1 MPPLDLSLG
10 LGTSGLDDPAECTAT
25 VAAALD
31 AGYRHVDTAQMYD
44 NEAAVGDGIERACA
58 DPTVDVER
66 EDVIVAT
73 KIHPTN
79 LAPEDVRRTAR
90 ESLDRLGLDRV
101 DLLYVHWPTD
111 AYEPEATLPAVDE
124 LRDDGLADHVGVSNF
139 TPDLL
144 REAREI
150 LDAPIA
156 AHQVECHPR
165 FQQAELRALAE
176 EFGHRLVGYSPL
188 ARGALFDDDAFL
200 EIADRSG
207 HSPAVL
213 ALAWALARDVT
224 PIPKA
229 TGDHV
234 RENLRAVDADVPDST
249 LAAVDALESG
259 GRQIDRDDAAW
270 NR

>member
-1 MPPLDLSLG
+1 MPSLRLRLG
-10 LGTSGLDDPAECTAT
+10 LGTSGLDDPAECAAT
-25 VAAALD
+25 VADALE
-31 AGYRHVDTAQMYD
+31 AGYRHVDTAQMYG
-44 NEAAVGDGIERACA
+44 NEAAVGEGIERACA
-58 DPTVDVER
+58 DPSVGVQR
-66 EDVIVAT
+66 EDVTVAT

-79 LAPEDVRRTAR
+79 LAPEDVKLTAR

-111 AYEPEATLPAVDE
+111 AYDPETTLPVFDE
-124 LRDDGLADHVGVSNF
+124 LRAAGVTDHVGVSNF

-144 REAREI
+144 REATRV

-165 FQQAELRALAE
+165 FQQPDLRALAD
-176 EFGHRLVGYSPL
+176 EFDHRLVGYSPL
-188 ARGALFDDDAFL
+188 GRGALFDDDAFCA
-200 EIADRSG
+200 IAERSG
-207 HSPAVL
+207 RSPAVL
-213 ALAWALARDVT
+213 ALAWALDRDVT

-234 RENLRAVDADVPDST
+234 TENLCAVDAEVPDSI
-249 LAAVDALESG
+249 LAAVDALPIG
-259 GRQIDRDDAAW
+259 DRQINRADAAW